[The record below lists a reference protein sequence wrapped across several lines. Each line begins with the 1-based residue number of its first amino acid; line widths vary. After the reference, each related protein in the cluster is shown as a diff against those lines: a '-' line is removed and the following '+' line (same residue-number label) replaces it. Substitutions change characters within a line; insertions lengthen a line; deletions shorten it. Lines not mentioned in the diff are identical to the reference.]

1 MNGGY
6 MDIRQEI
13 KEEGIQE
20 GLQAGR
26 QEGLQAG
33 RQEGLQT
40 GMQKGMQAGMQKGM
54 QAGMQKGMQAVAL
67 NMLKNK
73 FKLSVISEMT
83 GLSENQIKNLKNGS

>member
-1 MNGGY
+1 

-40 GMQKGMQAGMQKGM
+40 GRQEGLQAGIEKEKQ
-54 QAGMQKGMQAVAL
+54 QVVL
-67 NMLKNK
+67 NMLKEK
-73 FKLSVISEMT
+73 ADLTFISKVT
-83 GLSENQIKNLKNGS
+83 GLSENQINRLKNDS

>member
-1 MNGGY
+1 

-26 QEGLQAG
+26 QEG
-33 RQEGLQT
+33 RQEGLQ
-40 GMQKGMQAGMQKGM
+40 AGMRQ
-54 QAGMQKGMQAVAL
+54 VAL

-73 FKLSVISEMT
+73 FKLSAISEMT
-83 GLSENQIKNLKNGS
+83 GLSVEEIKKLKNGA

>member
-1 MNGGY
+1 

-20 GLQAGR
+20 GIQKGLKAGR
-26 QEGLQAG
+26 QEGL
-33 RQEGLQT
+33 
-40 GMQKGMQAGMQKGM
+40 QKGM

-83 GLSENQIKNLKNGS
+83 GLSEDQINRLKNGS

>member
-1 MNGGY
+1 

-13 KEEGIQE
+13 REDAMQEGIQK
-20 GLQAGR
+20 GLQTGR

-33 RQEGLQT
+33 RQEGL
-40 GMQKGMQAGMQKGM
+40 QKGM

-83 GLSENQIKNLKNGS
+83 GLSEDQINRLKNDS